1 MQFYSQNMGPIIKS
15 VLMSLAQLH
24 PLSPFRAKVI
34 TFRQNGYFREK
45 VITHLAKQALWP
57 KGYRDIHKVIS

>member
-15 VLMSLAQLH
+15 VLMSLAH
-24 PLSPFRAKVI
+24 PPSAAPFRAKVI

-45 VITHLAKQALWP
+45 VITHLAKHALLP
-57 KGYRDIHKVIS
+57 KGYRDIHKMIS